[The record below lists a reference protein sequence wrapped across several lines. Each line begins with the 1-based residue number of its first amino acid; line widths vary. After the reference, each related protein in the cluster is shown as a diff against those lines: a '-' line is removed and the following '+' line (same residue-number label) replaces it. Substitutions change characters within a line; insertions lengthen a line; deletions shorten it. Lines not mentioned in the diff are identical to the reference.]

1 MKVHTHSIL
10 CQYDT
15 LNEKF
20 RAGEDMKINILAMLT
35 FLMLLMGCTS
45 EKRMVT
51 IGFWNVENLFDLVD
65 DPEKN
70 DEEFALGG
78 RKNVTREIFNLKLDQ
93 MSFVL
98 SDLNADILG
107 LCEVENRDVLDS
119 LNNRFTNRDYSI
131 IHFDSPDE
139 RGIDNALLYDA
150 NVFSVADSCV
160 IPIPFEK
167 SRPTRDILYVHGFI
181 KQKDVHLFINHWP
194 SNYYGVEQAIPR
206 RIKTANILRARVDE
220 LLAKDPGAEIIIMGD
235 FNENPGD
242 TAVGSILRSSVDRE
256 LVISGQGSFLWD
268 GMGKFVGVE
277 NGGTY
282 KYRGKDNILDHIIV
296 SLGILDKRNIS
307 MVPGSIRI
315 IDKSEYRQQE
325 GTYAGYP
332 FRFWA
337 GDSLLGGYSDH
348 LAVSIKIRIKD

>member
-1 MKVHTHSIL
+1 MKVHTHPIL
-10 CQYDT
+10 SQYDT

-20 RAGEDMKINILAMLT
+20 HVGKDMKINILAMLT
-35 FLMLLMGCTS
+35 FLILLTGCTS
-45 EKRMVT
+45 EKGIIT

-70 DEEFALGG
+70 DEEFALDG
-78 RKNVTREIFNLKLDQ
+78 RKNVTWEVLDLKLDH
-93 MSFVL
+93 MSVVL
-98 SDLNADILG
+98 TDLNADILG
-107 LCEVENRDVLDS
+107 LCEVENRDILDS
-119 LNNRFTNRDYSI
+119 LNKRFTNRDYSI

-139 RGIDNALLYDA
+139 RGIDNAVLYDA
-150 NVFSVADSCV
+150 NIFSVADSR
-160 IPIPFEK
+160 IITIPFEND
-167 SRPTRDILYVHGFI
+167 RPTRDILYVHGFI

-194 SNYYGVEQAIPR
+194 SNYSGLEQAIPR

-256 LVISGQGSFLWD
+256 LVTSGEGSFLWN
-268 GMGKFVGVE
+268 GMGKFIGVE

-282 KYRGKDNILDHIIV
+282 KYRGKDNILDQIIV
-296 SLGILDKRNIS
+296 SKGVLDKRNIS
-307 MVPGSIRI
+307 LVVGSIRI
-315 IDKSEYRQQE
+315 NDKPEYRQQE
-325 GTYAGYP
+325 GNYAGYP

-337 GDSLLGGYSDH
+337 GDSLLGGFSDH
-348 LAVSIKIRIKD
+348 LAVSMKIRIK